1 MFRPKEKY
9 LEILFSFLYQIR
21 IFIVLSKTALNAK
34 SIIFIIILKDDLGS
48 TVKYWTWPILGIY
61 SIVCTELRL

>member
-9 LEILFSFLYQIR
+9 LEIPFSFLYPIW
-21 IFIVLSKTALNAK
+21 IFIVLSKTAWNAK
-34 SIIFIIILKDDLGS
+34 CIIFIIIVEVYLGF